1 MGIAEISSCLTLLSM
16 KIQEEIERLKSKLD
30 GIDSS
35 ELLLAI
41 HQLIE
46 DHSPRPDLVSEPKST
61 YEKRSDILGIA
72 LKLSP
77 SDRADLA
84 QRLLDSL
91 DELEME
97 TEWFDLAE
105 KRLAEIENG
114 EVETLSWATIRNAV
128 SHGA

>member
-46 DHSPRPDLVSEPKST
+46 DTPQGPTWFQNLNPHTKSVP
-61 YEKRSDILGIA
+61 IFL
-72 LKLSP
+72 
-77 SDRADLA
+77 
-84 QRLLDSL
+84 
-91 DELEME
+91 EL
-97 TEWFDLAE
+97 
-105 KRLAEIENG
+105 
-114 EVETLSWATIRNAV
+114 
-128 SHGA
+128 H